1 MHYLS
6 YVWNPSTGIDL
17 GFILIRYYSLMFVIA
32 FSFGWYFTKKIFQR
46 EGISLEM
53 LDKLFLITVIA
64 TLLGARLGHVIFYQP
79 ELFKED
85 PLSILLPI
93 RTVPE
98 FEFTGF
104 QGLASHGAAIAILI
118 AMYYYSKKI
127 LKKPMLWIMDRIA
140 LAVAFGG
147 GFVRIGNFF
156 NSEII
161 GKPTN
166 SDFGVVFTQ
175 LGENFARYPT
185 QIFEAAG
192 YFIVAASMYYL
203 YWKTDKR
210 KYTGYIF
217 GVFLIMLWSV
227 RLIVEFWKEPQE
239 GEILNFVLN
248 TGQWLSVPFI
258 LFGIYL
264 VINAKKK
271 GVSKE
276 QVI

>member
-1 MHYLS
+1 MQFLS
-6 YVWNPSTGIDL
+6 FVWNPSPGIDL
-17 GFILIRYYSLMFVIA
+17 GFFLVRFYSLMFVIA
-32 FSFGWYFTKKIFQR
+32 FSFGWFFTKKIFQR
-46 EGISLEM
+46 ENISLEK
-53 LDKLFLITVIA
+53 LDKLFLITVLA

-79 ELFKED
+79 ELFKQD

-127 LKKPMLWIMDRIA
+127 LKKPMLWILDRVV
-140 LAVAFGG
+140 LAVAFGA

-161 GKPTN
+161 GKPTGT
-166 SDFGVVFTQ
+166 DTGVIFAQ

-185 QIFEAAG
+185 QLFEAGG
-192 YFIVAASMYYL
+192 YFIVAATMFYL

-210 KYTGYIF
+210 NYLGYIF
-217 GVFLIMLWSV
+217 GVFMIMLWSV

-239 GEILNFVLN
+239 GEIINFVLN

-258 LFGIYL
+258 LLGVYL
-264 VINAKKK
+264 VVNAKKK
-271 GVSKE
+271 MYTES
-276 QVI
+276 

>member
-1 MHYLS
+1 MQFLS

-17 GFILIRYYSLMFVIA
+17 GFFLVRYYSLMFVIA
-32 FSFGWYFTKKIFQR
+32 FSFGWFFTKKIYQR
-46 EGISLEM
+46 ENISLEK
-53 LDKLFLITVIA
+53 LDKLFLITVLA

-79 ELFKED
+79 ELIKQD
-85 PLSILLPI
+85 PLAVLLPI

-104 QGLASHGAAIAILI
+104 QGLASHGAAVAILI
-118 AMYYYSKKI
+118 AMYYYSKKV
-127 LKKPMLWIMDRIA
+127 LKKPILWILDRVV
-140 LAVAFGG
+140 LAVAFGA

-161 GKPTN
+161 GKPTGTD
-166 SDFGVVFTQ
+166 SGVIFAQ

-185 QIFEAAG
+185 QLFEAGG
-192 YFIVAASMYYL
+192 YFIVAATMFYL
-203 YWKTDKR
+203 YWKTEKR
-210 KYTGYIF
+210 KYLGYIF
-217 GVFLIMLWSV
+217 GVFMIMLWSV

-239 GEILNFVLN
+239 GEIINYVLN

-258 LFGIYL
+258 LLGIYL

-271 GVSKE
+271 GVNPE
-276 QVI
+276 T

>member
-1 MHYLS
+1 MQFLS

-17 GFILIRYYSLMFVIA
+17 GFFLVRYYSLMFVIA
-32 FSFGWYFTKKIFQR
+32 FSFGWFFTKKIYQR
-46 EGISLEM
+46 ENISLEK
-53 LDKLFLITVIA
+53 LDKLFLITVLA

-79 ELFKED
+79 ELIKQD
-85 PLSILLPI
+85 PLAVLLPI

-118 AMYYYSKKI
+118 AMYYYSKKV
-127 LKKPMLWIMDRIA
+127 LKKPMLWILDRVV
-140 LAVAFGG
+140 LAVAFGA

-161 GKPTN
+161 GKPTGTD
-166 SDFGVVFTQ
+166 SGVIFAQ

-185 QIFEAAG
+185 QLFEAGG
-192 YFIVAASMYYL
+192 YFIVAATMFYL

-210 KYTGYIF
+210 KYLGYIF
-217 GVFLIMLWSV
+217 GVFMIMLWSV

-239 GEILNFVLN
+239 GEIINYVLN

-258 LFGIYL
+258 LLGIYL

-271 GVSKE
+271 GVNPE
-276 QVI
+276 T

>member
-1 MHYLS
+1 MQFLS
-6 YVWNPSTGIDL
+6 FVWNPSTGIDL
-17 GFILIRYYSLMFVIA
+17 GFFLVRYYSLMFVIA
-32 FSFGWYFTKKIFQR
+32 FSFGWYFTKKIYQR
-46 EGISLEM
+46 ENIPLEK

-85 PLSILLPI
+85 PLSVLLPI

-98 FEFTGF
+98 FEITGF

-127 LKKPMLWIMDRIA
+127 LKKPMLWILDRIT

-161 GKPTN
+161 GKPTH
-166 SDFGVVFTQ
+166 SDFGVVFVQ

-185 QIFEAAG
+185 QLFEAAG
-192 YFIVAASMYYL
+192 YFIVAASMFYL

-239 GEILNFVLN
+239 GEIINYVLN

-258 LFGIYL
+258 LLGIYL

-271 GVSKE
+271 GVNPE
-276 QVI
+276 T